1 MAATLDAQK
10 RPGRHSTPEQVFC
23 NGLALLPKAGAPK
36 SLRYYGILILF
47 RTGKF
52 WARVY
57 DLEKPLNVVLASRL
71 CNQKRGDRDIHKK
84 KMIVSTKESHVS
96 TSP

>member
-1 MAATLDAQK
+1 M
-10 RPGRHSTPEQVFC
+10 
-23 NGLALLPKAGAPK
+23 PK
-36 SLRYYGILILF
+36 SARVVTPRRSRSSATAWLCCQKLVHLKAFVFSVPYYGILILF